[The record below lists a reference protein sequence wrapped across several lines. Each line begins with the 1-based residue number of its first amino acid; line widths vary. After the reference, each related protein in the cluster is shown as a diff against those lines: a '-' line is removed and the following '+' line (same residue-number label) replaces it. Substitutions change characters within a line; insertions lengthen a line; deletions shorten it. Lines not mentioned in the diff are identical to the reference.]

1 MRTQKHD
8 LIDLINKL
16 EAKLELAVV
25 QTDAFEQLAIY
36 KELDRAKS
44 TLYNISN
51 D

>member
-16 EAKLELAVV
+16 EARLELAVV
-25 QTDAFEQLAIY
+25 QVDAFEQLAIY
-36 KELDRAKS
+36 KQLDDAKS
-44 TLYNISN
+44 TLINISN